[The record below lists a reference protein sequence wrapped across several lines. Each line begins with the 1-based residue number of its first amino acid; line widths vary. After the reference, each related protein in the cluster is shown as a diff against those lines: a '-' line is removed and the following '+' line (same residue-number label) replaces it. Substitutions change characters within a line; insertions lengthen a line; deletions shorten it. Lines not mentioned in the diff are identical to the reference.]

1 MFTLSFWKS
10 TFERVL
16 ATFVQALLPLLV
28 GANLFDVDWKVALG
42 AAGSAAALSL
52 LKCLAAAYV
61 GPKDDT
67 FGATPSL
74 VPSLIE
80 TATKTYGGF
89 LARFISRGKHA
100 A

>member
-10 TFERVL
+10 TAERVV
-16 ATFVQALLPLLV
+16 ATFVQALLPLLL

-61 GPKDDT
+61 GPTDSAA
-67 FGATPSL
+67 GATPSL

-80 TATKTYGGF
+80 TLTKTYNGYF
-89 LARFISRGKHA
+89 TRGSHRKA
-100 A
+100 D